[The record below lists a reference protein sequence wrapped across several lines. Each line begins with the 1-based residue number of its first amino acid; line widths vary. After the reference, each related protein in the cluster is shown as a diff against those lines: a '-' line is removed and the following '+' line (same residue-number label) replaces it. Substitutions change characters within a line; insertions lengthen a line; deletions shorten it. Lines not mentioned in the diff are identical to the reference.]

1 MLYRPG
7 VHSLRHVFVAVLLV
21 LVLTVAGFGPYRGTH
36 ATAAPARVLTM
47 SDEGTQ
53 DLTPTDLDPPA
64 ENLGANAIQVISL
77 IFGGLVRLDANL
89 HVAADGA
96 SSWNVSRDGRT
107 YTFHIRR
114 GLRFANGTPVVAQ
127 DFAYSLNRAF
137 SPKFASASNTAYY
150 LSNITGGAAETAGKA
165 KSVRGVKV
173 LNRSTLRI
181 HTNTRSAVFLD
192 QLAFSASYV
201 VPRGVIQKY
210 GKNWTEHALGT
221 GPFYVKRIQHSKEV
235 DLVPNPYY
243 WRGKPKLSLL
253 RVLFFQNPVTAY
265 NEYRIGGLD
274 VMGAQQF
281 PSDKLTSARKLPN
294 FHQVDQLATTY
305 LTPNEKKAPFNSVH
319 VRRAFSLAINRAVLT
334 NTFLNGAYAPAHT
347 ILPPGLPGYEGNIK
361 GETFNPNLAKAE
373 LAKAGYPNGKG
384 LPRITLSFTGGDAGQ
399 LGSAQVLQRYWKA
412 YLGVNVQ
419 LNQLEAGA
427 YNNLLSARS
436 YQIAYISWGADYPDP
451 QNFLSLQ
458 LQSGTGN
465 NNGSFSD
472 HTFDRLTTRADALVG
487 NNARRFALYHRAEG
501 IALDQAAWIVLYHSK
516 ANVFISKR
524 VHGLEINGGGLTA
537 ANWATVTVK

>member
-1 MLYRPG
+1 MMVRPAARP
-7 VHSLRHVFVAVLLV
+7 LRRTFVAALLV
-21 LVLTVAGFGPYRGTH
+21 AALTVTGYGPFASVH
-36 ATAAPARVLTM
+36 ATASQAGVLTM

-89 HVAADGA
+89 RIAPDGA

-114 GLRFANGTPVVAQ
+114 GLRFANGTPVTAQ
-127 DFAYSLNRAF
+127 DFSYSLNRAF
-137 SPKFASASNTAYY
+137 SPQFANAGNTAYY
-150 LSNITGGAAETAGKA
+150 LSNIVGGAAETAGKA
-165 KSVRGVKV
+165 RSVRGVRV
-173 LNRSTLRI
+173 VNASTLQI

-201 VPRGVIQKY
+201 VPRSVIRKY

-221 GPFYVKRIQHSKEV
+221 GPFYVKRIQHSKEI
-235 DLVPNPYY
+235 DLAPNPYY

-253 RVLFFQNPVTAY
+253 RILFFQNPVTAY
-265 NEYRIGGLD
+265 NEYRVGGLD

-281 PSDKLTSARKLPN
+281 PSDKLSSARKLPN
-294 FHQVDQLATTY
+294 FHQVAQLATTY
-305 LTPNEKKAPFNSVH
+305 LTPNEKKAPFNNVH
-319 VRRAFSLAINRAVLT
+319 IRRAFSLAINRDVLA
-334 NTFLNGAYAPAHT
+334 NKFLSGQYVPAHT

-361 GETFNPNLAKAE
+361 GETFDPTQAKAE
-373 LAKAGYPNGKG
+373 LARAGHPNGKG
-384 LPRITLSFTGGDAGQ
+384 LPRITLSFSAGDAGQ
-399 LGSAQVLQRYWKA
+399 TSSAQVLQRYWKA

-427 YNNLLSARS
+427 YNNLLSART
-436 YQIAYISWGADYPDP
+436 YQLAFISWGADYPDP

-458 LQSGTGN
+458 LQTGTGN

-472 HTFDRLTTRADALVG
+472 HTFDRLTTQADALVG
-487 NNARRFALYHRAEG
+487 NNARRFALYHQAEG
-501 IALDQAAWIVLYHSK
+501 IALNQAAWIVLYHSK
-516 ANVFISKR
+516 ANVFISSR
-524 VHGLEINGGGLTA
+524 VHGLVINGGGVTA
-537 ANWATVTVK
+537 ANWATVSVK